1 MIKNTG
7 YRKLGKT
14 SSHKNAMLKNM
25 ATSIILHEEVKTTL
39 PKAKEV
45 RRVVEGLI
53 TLAKANNHLAVKD
66 ILKDKAAFKK
76 LVSFLLAF
84 FVKRSLHI
92 FHPARENF
100 GFFARY
106 QCDDSIQPGLIH
118 NVGVVKLAVPRF

>member
-14 SSHKNAMLKNM
+14 PSHKNAMLKNM

-53 TLAKANNHLAVKD
+53 TLAKANDERAVKD
-66 ILKDKAAFKK
+66 TVKDAVALKK
-76 LVSFLLAF
+76 LMEVLA
-84 FVKRSLHI
+84 
-92 FHPARENF
+92 
-100 GFFARY
+100 ARY
-106 QCDDSIQPGLIH
+106 ASRAGGFCRIYRAGIRQGDNAEVAI
-118 NVGVVKLAVPRF
+118 VKLVD